1 MRILM
6 CLVVVTICGCK
17 SLEQSRWEST
27 LHASTKVFV
36 DRPNAVEAIE
46 MSASLKRE
54 W

>member
-17 SLEQSRWEST
+17 TIDESRWESSVHT
-27 LHASTKVFV
+27 STKVFV